1 MSVAK
6 HDVTTD
12 DQVIEAVLEVADD
25 LAELARVRRWARTAL
40 EEVPGWELD
49 EVIIVL
55 DELVSNALRHG
66 TPPRRVRLLRKTGWL
81 RIEVEDSCV
90 DTACARPPSD
100 TGGRG
105 LALIESCA
113 MLWGQDQRETGKVV
127 WAELTPATP
136 ATTSS

>member
-1 MSVAK
+1 MSVTEREVAAG
-6 HDVTTD
+6 

-25 LAELARVRRWARTAL
+25 LAELARVRRWARIAL
-40 EEVPGWELD
+40 EDVPGWELD

-66 TPPRRVRLLRKTGWL
+66 TPPRRVRLMRKTDWL
-81 RIEVEDSCV
+81 RIEVEDSCADAV
-90 DTACARPPSD
+90 CPRPPSD

-127 WAELTPATP
+127 WAELTPTG
-136 ATTSS
+136 TSS

>member
-1 MSVAK
+1 MADQDVAA
-6 HDVTTD
+6 DE
-12 DQVIEAVLEVADD
+12 QVIEAVLEVADD

-40 EEVPGWELD
+40 EDVPGWELD
-49 EVIIVL
+49 EVILVL

-66 TPPRRVRLLRKTGWL
+66 TPPRRVRLMRKTDWL

-90 DTACARPPSD
+90 DAACPRPASD

-105 LALIESCA
+105 LTLIESCA

-127 WAELTPATP
+127 WAELTPAT
-136 ATTSS
+136 TSS